1 MKSSQETCCTETVI
15 FGGKICT
22 VRKFYIVGILEQQ
35 SRVCAC
41 ILLSSQSQNSFFTQ
55 VEPGR
60 FYFCAQLRDKQIF
73 ACKCESCLHERALMR
88 GNLFLARANSEMQRS
103 GIELACL

>member
-22 VRKFYIVGILEQQ
+22 VRKFYIVGILE
-35 SRVCAC
+35 RKAEYVR
-41 ILLSSQSQNSFFTQ
+41 ILLSSQSQNSFTQ

-60 FYFCAQLRDKQIF
+60 F
-73 ACKCESCLHERALMR
+73 
-88 GNLFLARANSEMQRS
+88 LFLCPAQRQ
-103 GIELACL
+103 ADFCV